1 MFQSHSFHSQ
11 VDSVI
16 DICSDVM
23 NLRSVIYVCKQK
35 LEEIKDDYKI
45 EVRLAKY
52 SPGQGIDWVRVRARL
67 CTTSPQF
74 ADFVCQRGSENK
86 ITRQKKEN

>member
-1 MFQSHSFHSQ
+1 MSCVCFK

-23 NLRSVIYVCKQK
+23 NLRSVSYECKCK

-45 EVRLAKY
+45 EVRFEGYTGLRKLKLRN
-52 SPGQGIDWVRVRARL
+52 GIRL
-67 CTTSPQF
+67 LVETCNSVQIAWLSRNIFQF
-74 ADFVCQRGSENK
+74 C
-86 ITRQKKEN
+86 

>member
-1 MFQSHSFHSQ
+1 MPGKISERSLLMPFVYFK

-23 NLRSVIYVCKQK
+23 NLRSVSYECKCK

-45 EVRLAKY
+45 EVR
-52 SPGQGIDWVRVRARL
+52 
-67 CTTSPQF
+67 F
-74 ADFVCQRGSENK
+74 
-86 ITRQKKEN
+86 